1 MPQCKMSKFVPAEP
15 RPRRRPTPT
24 QNEAIRRAV
33 VEALNNGYGVRANG
47 AIQWS
52 MIYRTFSAE
61 VRRLVVMDMRRTGFI
76 ELPENAHI
84 SRLIIYTAN
93 PISKERAKTI
103 TKYMKF
109 WYKHNKLAL
118 ARAGARLPV
127 FRRPPASSGA
137 ASASSGAASASS
149 GVARAAPQEIQAS
162 PATASASPGDDAA
175 PYEYQYTIRVELDE
189 EYRRGEFADYNYYPR
204 FEVTKSTTIGQLRQ
218 RFANFYDVNVNRVRF
233 MGHNRDNRTLEQEGI
248 PPADG
253 YESDGQL
260 YVSGEIINPVPVDV
274 VDLTTPPSSQAQVD
288 DDIPEDELP
297 TEPPIDEP
305 SMQDPP
311 PLQEPPQ
318 PEEPPQRPRTMR
330 ELLRQAAEKR
340 RKQGFHVKPH
350 IKF

>member
-93 PISKERAKTI
+93 PIKERAKTI

-118 ARAGARLPV
+118 ARAGQGYPCSGV
-127 FRRPPASSGA
+127 PQRRPGPPLRRPGLAASGAASASSGVARTIAWLRAGRRPGASASSGA

-149 GVARAAPQEIQAS
+149 GLP
-162 PATASASPGDDAA
+162 
-175 PYEYQYTIRVELDE
+175 
-189 EYRRGEFADYNYYPR
+189 
-204 FEVTKSTTIGQLRQ
+204 
-218 RFANFYDVNVNRVRF
+218 VR
-233 MGHNRDNRTLEQEGI
+233 
-248 PPADG
+248 
-253 YESDGQL
+253 
-260 YVSGEIINPVPVDV
+260 
-274 VDLTTPPSSQAQVD
+274 
-288 DDIPEDELP
+288 
-297 TEPPIDEP
+297 
-305 SMQDPP
+305 
-311 PLQEPPQ
+311 
-318 PEEPPQRPRTMR
+318 RPRRPKLHPRPPVHHQVTMR
-330 ELLRQAAEKR
+330 RLMNISIRSGLNSMRNIVEANLLTIIITLDLK
-340 RKQGFHVKPH
+340 
-350 IKF
+350 

>member
-149 GVARAAPQEIQAS
+149 GA
-162 PATASASPGDDAA
+162 ASASSGVARTIAWLRAGRGYGIVRPVRRPGHR
-175 PYEYQYTIRVELDE
+175 PL
-189 EYRRGEFADYNYYPR
+189 RRPG
-204 FEVTKSTTIGQLRQ
+204 
-218 RFANFYDVNVNRVRF
+218 
-233 MGHNRDNRTLEQEGI
+233 
-248 PPADG
+248 
-253 YESDGQL
+253 
-260 YVSGEIINPVPVDV
+260 
-274 VDLTTPPSSQAQVD
+274 
-288 DDIPEDELP
+288 
-297 TEPPIDEP
+297 
-305 SMQDPP
+305 P
-311 PLQEPPQ
+311 PLRRPGPPQ
-318 PEEPPQRPRTMR
+318 HRPGLPVRRPRRSKLHPRPPVRHQVTMR
-330 ELLRQAAEKR
+330 RLMNISIRSGLNSMRNIVEANLLTIIITLDLK
-340 RKQGFHVKPH
+340 
-350 IKF
+350 